1 MPRQSQPPVRCLA
14 DFAGCSIIHFL
25 LYILLLTS
33 DNPIDHWRVL
43 ATTTVVGRE
52 FSMHSNATREAL
64 THLWIIHN
72 YSLASYLAYAPPCWK
87 DEDGAAA
94 QVLHDV
100 VADQRRMGDRIGTMV
115 IGCDGDLK
123 LGHFPS
129 RFNTLHDLS
138 AQFMWDELQ
147 RYQQRTIDAI
157 EKLIPQ
163 FPRASIAEALAQ
175 ECLGVAKAHLD
186 SMREVSEGKPRL
198 SA

>member
-1 MPRQSQPPVRCLA
+1 
-14 DFAGCSIIHFL
+14 
-25 LYILLLTS
+25 
-33 DNPIDHWRVL
+33 
-43 ATTTVVGRE
+43 
-52 FSMHSNATREAL
+52 MHSNCTCEAL
-64 THLWIIHN
+64 TRLWMIHN
-72 YSLASYLAYAPPCWK
+72 YSLASYLDYAPPCWK

-94 QVLHDV
+94 QVLRDV
-100 VADQRRMGDRIGTMV
+100 VADQKRMGDRIGTMV
-115 IGCDGDLK
+115 VGCDGDLK

-147 RYQQRTIDAI
+147 RYQLRTIDAI

-186 SMREVSEGKPRL
+186 SIREVSESKPRL